1 MQAMLPLI
9 DRDVCNQPQ
18 WHNNT
23 VDDSMVCAGYEEG
36 ELGNCYVS
44 ENEIHITFPTLIYR
58 TLSVLMSISGSIARN
73 VLT

>member
-1 MQAMLPLI
+1 MQVMLPLI
-9 DRDVCNQPQ
+9 DRDVCNQPA

-44 ENEIHITFPTLIYR
+44 ATVTHLTSSNVTLPMQWVIF
-58 TLSVLMSISGSIARN
+58 
-73 VLT
+73 